1 MANKI
6 NVTFLHPTNGQD
18 MEVEIDDSL
27 TTTAVINELIASNF
41 IPDNSSRGGYKLLIK
56 DTQTEIGGSQTVASG
71 GAHDGSVIRVIGAT
85 DAGAEKINVTFLHPT
100 NGQDME
106 VEIDD
111 SLTATAVINELIASN
126 FIPDNSSRGGY
137 KLLIKDTQ
145 TEIGGSQ
152 TVASGGAHDG
162 STIRVIGATD
172 AGAN

>member
-27 TTTAVINELIASNF
+27 TATAIINELIASNF

-56 DTQTEIGGSQTVASG
+56 DTQTEIGGSQTAASG

-111 SLTATAVINELIASN
+111 SLTATAIINELIASN

-152 TVASGGAHDG
+152 TAASGGAHDG
-162 STIRVIGATD
+162 SVIRVIGATD
-172 AGAN
+172 AGNN

>member
-1 MANKI
+1 MAN
-6 NVTFLHPTNGQD
+6 
-18 MEVEIDDSL
+18 
-27 TTTAVINELIASNF
+27 
-41 IPDNSSRGGYKLLIK
+41 
-56 DTQTEIGGSQTVASG
+56 
-71 GAHDGSVIRVIGAT
+71 
-85 DAGAEKINVTFLHPT
+85 KINVTFLHPT